1 MSVVDQIPELPLTLS
16 KPYRDVIRSFV
27 LNNAADRPTPQEAFR
42 RLACVCFG
50 PIRLL
55 DGLRDGNDSS
65 ADAGLKA
72 GRELVGNAED
82 CAAWLHRRRVELL
95 WGDRRSDE
103 DAVEFELR
111 VVYLS
116 SGDGVSVWEDVRA
129 VWKL

>member
-1 MSVVDQIPELPLTLS
+1 MSVAGQIPELPRTLS
-16 KPYRDVIRSFV
+16 RPYCDVIRSFV

-50 PIRLL
+50 PIPQL
-55 DGLRDGNDSS
+55 DGLRDGDVSA
-65 ADAGLKA
+65 ADARLKA
-72 GRELVGNAED
+72 GRELVGDAED

-95 WGDRRSDE
+95 CGGGRSDE

-116 SGDGVSVWEDVRA
+116 SSDGGSLFEDVRA
-129 VWKL
+129 VWGR